1 MKILVLGSNG
11 FIGSSILTEASRFN
25 IKAVGLSRK
34 DCDFL
39 EIDKLTNLI
48 NREAPDFVINA
59 AGVVAGIQGNLDS
72 PFDLLYKN
80 SELILAIA
88 KSCISA
94 EVQSYISFSAA
105 CIYPSGSKES
115 TSTSDL
121 WAGKPEISS
130 LSYATSKILGLQLN
144 ESVNSQFGLKWK
156 TIIPSNLYGYKDS
169 MLDLD
174 RASHVLESLIA
185 KTLTAKKSKSENVE
199 VWGDGTPQRTFLH
212 VKDLALATLNIIEN
226 ADKLPSVLNVNGGTE
241 VTIKLL
247 AESIAEFAV
256 YKGGIVFNPQKPN
269 GALRKNLDDSILR
282 STGWRNQSDFFT
294 ELKLLVTQAEEQSK
308 IF

>member
-1 MKILVLGSNG
+1 MKVLVLGSNG
-11 FIGSSILTEASRFN
+11 FIGSSILREALGFN
-25 IKAVGLSRK
+25 FHAVGLSRK

-39 EIDKLTNLI
+39 ETDKLTNFI
-48 NREAPDFVINA
+48 KREAPDFVINA

-88 KSCISA
+88 RSCINA
-94 EVQSYISFSAA
+94 DVDNYISFSAA
-105 CIYPSGSKES
+105 CIYPSDSKES
-115 TSTSDL
+115 ASTSDL

-169 MLDLD
+169 MLNLD

-185 KTLTAKKSKSENVE
+185 KTLYAKKSMSKNVE

-212 VKDLALATLNIIEN
+212 VKDLALATLNVMEN

-247 AESIAEFAV
+247 AESIAEFAL
-256 YKGGIVFNPQKPN
+256 YEGRIVFNPQKPN

-282 STGWRNQSDFFT
+282 STGWRNQTDFFS
-294 ELKLLVTQAEEQSK
+294 ELKFLVSQAEEQSK
-308 IF
+308 NF